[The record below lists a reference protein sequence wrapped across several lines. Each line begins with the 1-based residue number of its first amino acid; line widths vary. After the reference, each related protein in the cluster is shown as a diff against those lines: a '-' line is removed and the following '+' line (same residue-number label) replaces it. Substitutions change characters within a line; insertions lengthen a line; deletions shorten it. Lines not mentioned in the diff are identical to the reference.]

1 MGSEQLV
8 RLHVLNNNV
17 RHTLLSTE
25 GAANSPRLGVAAD
38 EPSFGSTASS
48 VGSTSPWVAEALAT
62 RLVDDAR
69 VKAYDIVGDRE
80 RAVAIMER
88 RLGR

>member
-1 MGSEQLV
+1 
-8 RLHVLNNNV
+8 
-17 RHTLLSTE
+17 
-25 GAANSPRLGVAAD
+25 
-38 EPSFGSTASS
+38 
-48 VGSTSPWVAEALAT
+48 VAEALAT